1 MFRFHL
7 KENQTTVKTE
17 VLAGFTTFMTMVYIV
32 VVNPIILSTTG
43 VPFDQVFLATI
54 IATVIGTLWM
64 ALFANYP
71 IAIAPGMGLN
81 AYFAFSVVGTN
92 TNITYEVAF
101 AAVFVSGVI
110 FTLLSLTSFRKKLIE
125 AIPDNLKHGITAGI
139 GFFIAFIGMRLTGII
154 VAHPD
159 NLVALGDLHS
169 KPVILAFSGL
179 AITLILMVLR
189 VNGALFIGMLI
200 TGAIAYFTN
209 QLKFDGVVA
218 LPGLPE
224 GLIVSNPIAAFG
236 DVIQYGLFAVVF
248 SFLLVTIFDT
258 TGTMIG
264 VAQQAG
270 LMKGKTLPRARQAL
284 LADSVAATAGA
295 MVGTSPTSAYIESSS
310 GVAAGGRTGL
320 TTVTVAVLFIAS
332 AFFGPLVSAVSGV
345 SAITAPALI
354 IVGSLMMGTIA
365 KINWDELD
373 EAFPAFLIILSM
385 PLTSS
390 IATGIALGF
399 ISYPILKIFRGKW
412 KEVHPLVYM
421 FAVLFAYQLV
431 FLPH

>member
-17 VLAGFTTFMTMVYIV
+17 ILAGFTTFMTMLYIV
-32 VVNPIILSTTG
+32 VVNPIILSTAG

-92 TNITYEVAF
+92 NITYEVAF
-101 AAVFVSGVI
+101 AAVFIAGLI
-110 FTLLSLTSFRKKLIE
+110 FALLSLTPFREKLIE

-139 GFFIAFIGMRLTGII
+139 GLFIAFIGMRLTGMIT
-154 VAHPD
+154 AHDD

-169 KPVILAFSGL
+169 PSVILAFSGL
-179 AITLILMVLR
+179 AITLILMSLR

-200 TGAIAYFTN
+200 TGAIAFFTN
-209 QLKFDGVVA
+209 QLTFDGIVG
-218 LPGLPE
+218 LPILPE
-224 GLIVSNPIAAFG
+224 GLIVSNPITALG
-236 DVIQYGLFAVVF
+236 DVIQHGLYAVVF

-264 VAQQAG
+264 VAQHAG
-270 LMKGKTLPRARQAL
+270 LMKGNSMPRARQAL

-295 MVGTSPTSAYIESSS
+295 MVGTSPTTAYIESST

-320 TTVTVAVLFIAS
+320 TTVTVAFLFILA

-345 SAITAPALI
+345 AAITAPALI
-354 IVGSLMMGTIA
+354 IVGSLMMGSIA

-412 KEVHPLVYM
+412 AEVHILVYI
-421 FAVLFAYQLV
+421 FAVLFLYQLV

>member
-7 KENQTTVKTE
+7 KENNTTVKTE

-101 AAVFVSGVI
+101 AAVFVSGII
-110 FTLLSLTSFRKKLIE
+110 FTIISLTSFRKKLIE

-139 GFFIAFIGMRLTGII
+139 GLFIAFIGMRLTGII

-169 KPVILAFSGL
+169 PPVILAFSGL
-179 AITLILMVLR
+179 AITLILMVLK

-200 TGAIAYFTN
+200 TGAIAFFTN
-209 QLKFDGVVA
+209 QLTFDGVMA

-224 GLIVSNPIAAFG
+224 GLIVSNPIEAFG

-320 TTVTVAVLFIAS
+320 TTVTVAMLFIAA

-345 SAITAPALI
+345 AAITAPSLI

-365 KINWDELD
+365 KINWDEID

-412 KEVHPLVYM
+412 KDVHPLVYL
-421 FAVLFAYQLV
+421 FAVLFSYQLV